1 MTLIEFLFAVV
12 SVANT
17 VLLSLVLVEL
27 REARMTRDLR
37 ESQRREWVRKE
48 HEG

>member
-17 VLLSLVLVEL
+17 VLLSCILLEL
-27 REARMTRDLR
+27 REARGMFALR
-37 ESQRREWVRKE
+37 ESQRRAWVRKE

>member
-37 ESQRREWVRKE
+37 ESKRRAWIKME
-48 HEG
+48 HKK